1 MIRYSKNHIK
11 KPNKRNGSNINIV
24 KICEYCKN
32 EFIAKTTTT
41 KCCSDNCSKRFYKLK
56 IKNDKI
62 AQAELKTE
70 IKRKPKAFITE
81 EEIKAIQAKENLT
94 LIEAA
99 ILLNISPLTLRR
111 WILIKR
117 WMLIKLKE
125 VAV

>member
-1 MIRYSKNHIK
+1 MS
-11 KPNKRNGSNINIV
+11 SNIKIV
-24 KICEYCKN
+24 KIWENCNN

-62 AQAELKTE
+62 AQADFKTE
-70 IKRKPKAFITE
+70 TKRKPKNFITE
-81 EEIKAIQAKENLT
+81 EEIKSIQAKENLT

-111 WILIKR
+111 WTLAGKVNSQKVGKKHIYMGKNLF
-117 WMLIKLKE
+117 
-125 VAV
+125 